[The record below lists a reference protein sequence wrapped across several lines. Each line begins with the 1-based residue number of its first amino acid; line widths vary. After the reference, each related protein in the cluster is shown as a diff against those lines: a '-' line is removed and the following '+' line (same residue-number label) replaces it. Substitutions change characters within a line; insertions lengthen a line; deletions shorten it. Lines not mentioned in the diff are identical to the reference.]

1 MEMWD
6 ETMKNIGM
14 KILTVVLAVMM
25 IIFNIISV
33 ADIVKA
39 KRFKTYDT
47 VTAVVVTTEDVM
59 CNISSRNRNGDETS
73 TDMKYE
79 VDAYQT
85 VEVQY
90 DYMDATYTTELKKL
104 TIAEGRTYYS
114 RSEAERG
121 ADTLKHSGYKIGD
134 SIDVYTNG
142 KKAMSVREANQTG
155 GFLNILLYVVVADI
169 IMPVIIVIM
178 VKIYFCK
185 PDGEE

>member
-25 IIFNIISV
+25 VISNIINV
-33 ADIVKA
+33 ADIIRA

-47 VTAVVVTTEDVM
+47 VTAVVVTTED
-59 CNISSRNRNGDETS
+59 
-73 TDMKYE
+73 
-79 VDAYQT
+79 A
-85 VEVQY
+85 
-90 DYMDATYTTELKKL
+90 YTTELKKL

-121 ADTLKHSGYKIGD
+121 ADTLKHSGYKTGD

-142 KKAMSVREANQTG
+142 KKAMSVREADQTG

>member
-25 IIFNIISV
+25 VISNIINV
-33 ADIVKA
+33 ADIIRA

-47 VTAVVVTTEDVM
+47 VTAVVVTTED
-59 CNISSRNRNGDETS
+59 
-73 TDMKYE
+73 
-79 VDAYQT
+79 A
-85 VEVQY
+85 
-90 DYMDATYTTELKKL
+90 YTTELKKL

-142 KKAMSVREANQTG
+142 KKAMSVREADQTG